1 MTRKPGF
8 PIFLFNERKFLSKN
22 LAEFDLK
29 KELNIEKMRM
39 VKIFELSEKMKNGF
53 PRDMDSILQ
62 NEMFMIV
69 FIDEE
74 GRRCKAYDKRPE
86 PGVSISCEKK

>member
-1 MTRKPGF
+1 LTRKPGF
-8 PIFLFNERKFLSKN
+8 PIFLFSERKFLSKN

-53 PRDMDSILQ
+53 P
-62 NEMFMIV
+62 
-69 FIDEE
+69 
-74 GRRCKAYDKRPE
+74 
-86 PGVSISCEKK
+86 